1 MRTEEREVHNPI
13 RLPPPLS
20 SDVRAGEGDEMIRG
34 DRDKRDDEGT
44 IHHLTD
50 EIE

>member
-13 RLPPPLS
+13 R
-20 SDVRAGEGDEMIRG
+20 DVRAGEGDEMIRR